1 MYKKKDVIVTGF
13 ALFAMLF
20 GAGNLIFPPM
30 VGFINGDEWI
40 PAAIGFIL
48 TGAGFPLLAI
58 FTSAFAGK
66 DLDSFAKRVSPKFS
80 KFFNI
85 ALILSIGPLLALPR
99 TGATAFEMIFPKN
112 STNYSIY
119 NIVFIIIF
127 FGISLLFSL
136 KSSKV
141 VDRVGA
147 ILTPILL
154 VVLAIIIF
162 KGVFIPLGKSIPLE
176 KEITPFKYGFLNG
189 YQTMDTLAAIV
200 FSDIILKSIRKDRE
214 LSPNQ
219 EVSFLIQA
227 SFIAIG
233 GLAIVYGG
241 LGYIGSTVTNILPA
255 GIGSVELLTSTAK
268 LLLGNF
274 GKIILGICVTG
285 ACLTTAI
292 GLTATVADYFSDL
305 TKISYEKLAVITTI
319 ISIIFA
325 MFGVDIIIKLAV
337 PVLVFLYPIAIAL
350 IFLNILK
357 NKITNDNIFIG
368 TVVGAGIISGYEALQ
383 TIGIK
388 LSFFTSIYSLLPLE
402 SFGLAWVLPAIIGGV
417 LFKFIP
423 KKNSSNY

>member
-1 MYKKKDVIVTGF
+1 MYKKKDVIITGF

-30 VGFINGDEWI
+30 VGFINGDEWT

-85 ALILSIGPLLALPR
+85 ALILAIGPLLALPR
-99 TGATAFEMIFPKN
+99 TGATAFEMIFSKE
-112 STNYSIY
+112 SGNYNMYKI
-119 NIVFIIIF
+119 IFIIIF
-127 FGISLLFSL
+127 FGVSLLFSL

-154 VVLAIIIF
+154 IVLAIIIF
-162 KGVFIPLGKSIPLE
+162 KGVFFPVGEAISLP
-176 KEITPFKYGFLNG
+176 KEVTPFKYGFLNG

-214 LSPNQ
+214 LSQ
-219 EVSFLIQA
+219 KDEVSFLIQA
-227 SFIAIG
+227 SIIAIG

-241 LGYIGSTVTNILPA
+241 LGFIGSTVTNTLPA
-255 GIGSVELLTSTAK
+255 GIGSVELLTSIVK

-274 GKIILGICVTG
+274 GKIVLAICVTG
-285 ACLTTAI
+285 ACITTAI
-292 GLTATVADYFSDL
+292 GLTATVADYFSEI

-319 ISIIFA
+319 VSIIFA

-357 NKITNDNIFIG
+357 NSIKNDNIFVG
-368 TVVGAGIISGYEALQ
+368 TVIGAGIISGYEALQ
-383 TIGIK
+383 AMGIN
-388 LSFFTSIYSLLPLE
+388 LAFFDKFYSLLPLG
-402 SFGLAWVLPAIIGGV
+402 SIGLTWVLPAIIGGII
-417 LFKFIP
+417 FKFIP
-423 KKNSSNY
+423 KK

>member
-1 MYKKKDVIVTGF
+1 MYKRKDVIITGF

-20 GAGNLIFPPM
+20 GAGNLIFPPI
-30 VGFINGDEWI
+30 VGFINGDKW
-40 PAAIGFIL
+40 AIATLGFIL
-48 TGAGFPLLAI
+48 TGVGFPLLAI

-66 DLDSFAKRVSPKFS
+66 DLDSFAKRVSPLFS
-80 KFFNI
+80 KIFNI

-99 TGATAFEMIFPKN
+99 TGATAFEMIFSKDT
-112 STNYSIY
+112 TNYNMYKIIF
-119 NIVFIIIF
+119 IVVF

-162 KGVFIPLGKSIPLE
+162 KGVFTPLGEAITTT
-176 KEITPFKYGFLNG
+176 KEVAPFKYGFLNG

-214 LSPNQ
+214 LTQQQ
-219 EVSFLIQA
+219 EISFLIQA

-241 LGYIGSTVTNILPA
+241 LGFIGSTVTNILPA
-255 GIGSVELLTSTAK
+255 GLGSVELLTTSVK

-274 GKIILGICVTG
+274 GKIVLGICVTG

-305 TKISYEKLAVITTI
+305 TKISYEKLAVVTTI
-319 ISIIFA
+319 VSIIFA

-350 IFLNILK
+350 IFLNIFK
-357 NKITNDNIFIG
+357 NSIKNDNIFLG
-368 TVVGAGIISGYEALQ
+368 TVIGAGLVSGYESCQ
-383 TIGIK
+383 TMG
-388 LSFFTSIYSLLPLE
+388 LHLTFLDGIYSSLPLG
-402 SFGLAWVLPAIIGGV
+402 SLGLAWVLPAILGGV
-417 LFKFIP
+417 IFKFIR
-423 KKNSSNY
+423 KK

>member
-1 MYKKKDVIVTGF
+1 MYKRKDVIITGF

-30 VGFINGDEWI
+30 VGFINGNEWV

-80 KFFNI
+80 KFFNV

-112 STNYSIY
+112 ISNYNLY
-119 NIVFIIIF
+119 NLIFIIIF
-127 FGISLLFSL
+127 FGVSLLFSL

-154 VVLAIIIF
+154 TVLAIIIF
-162 KGVFIPLGKSIPLE
+162 KGVFSPLGKSIAVV
-176 KEITPFKYGFLNG
+176 KEIAPFKYGFLNG

-200 FSDIILKSIRKDRE
+200 FSDIILKSIRKGRE
-214 LSPNQ
+214 LSQKQ

-241 LGYIGSTVTNILPA
+241 LGYIGSTVTSILPV

-274 GKIILGICVTG
+274 GKIVLGICVTG

-292 GLTATVADYFSDL
+292 GLIATVADYFSDL
-305 TKISYEKLAVITTI
+305 TKISYEKLAVVTTI
-319 ISIIFA
+319 VSIIFA

-357 NKITNDNIFIG
+357 NKIINDNIFVG
-368 TVVGAGIISGYEALQ
+368 TVIGAGIVSGYEALQ
-383 TIGIK
+383 AMGIN
-388 LSFFTSIYSLLPLE
+388 LSFLEKIYSSLPLE
-402 SFGLAWVLPAIIGGV
+402 SLGLAWIFPAIIGGII
-417 LFKFIP
+417 FKFIP
-423 KKNSSNY
+423 NKR

>member
-1 MYKKKDVIVTGF
+1 MYRKKDVIITGF

-30 VGFINGDEWI
+30 VGFINGDEWT

-66 DLDSFAKRVSPKFS
+66 DLDSFAKRVSPIFS
-80 KFFNI
+80 KFFNV
-85 ALILSIGPLLALPR
+85 ALILAIGPLLALPR
-99 TGATAFEMIFPKN
+99 TGATAFEMIFSKD
-112 STNYSIY
+112 SGNYNMYKVI
-119 NIVFIIIF
+119 FIIVF

-154 VVLAIIIF
+154 IVLAIIIF
-162 KGVFIPLGKSIPLE
+162 KGVFFPIGEAVSLPKT
-176 KEITPFKYGFLNG
+176 ITPFKYGFLNG

-200 FSDIILKSIRKDRE
+200 FSDIILKSIRKGRE
-214 LSPNQ
+214 LSQ
-219 EVSFLIQA
+219 KDEVSFLIQA
-227 SFIAIG
+227 SIIAIG

-241 LGYIGSTVTNILPA
+241 LGFIGSTVTGILPA
-255 GIGSVELLTSTAK
+255 GLGSVDLLTSVVK

-274 GKIILGICVTG
+274 GKVVLGICVTG
-285 ACLTTAI
+285 ACITTAI

-305 TKISYEKLAVITTI
+305 TKISYEKLAVITTV

-350 IFLNILK
+350 IFLNIFK
-357 NKITNDNIFIG
+357 NSIKNDNIFLG
-368 TVVGAGIISGYEALQ
+368 TVIGAGIISGYEALQ
-383 TIGIK
+383 AMGLQLAFLDT
-388 LSFFTSIYSLLPLE
+388 IYSVLPL
-402 SFGLAWVLPAIIGGV
+402 SSLGLAWVLPAIIGGIV
-417 LFKFIP
+417 FKFIP
-423 KKNSSNY
+423 KK

>member
-1 MYKKKDVIVTGF
+1 MYRKKDIIITGF

-66 DLDSFAKRVSPKFS
+66 DLDSFAKRVSPIFS
-80 KFFNI
+80 KFFNV
-85 ALILSIGPLLALPR
+85 ALILAIGPLLALPR
-99 TGATAFEMIFPKN
+99 TGATAFEMIFSKDN
-112 STNYSIY
+112 GNYNMYKVI
-119 NIVFIIIF
+119 FIIVF

-154 VVLAIIIF
+154 IVLAIIIF
-162 KGVFIPLGKSIPLE
+162 KGVFFPIGEAISLPKT
-176 KEITPFKYGFLNG
+176 ITPFKYGFLNG

-200 FSDIILKSIRKDRE
+200 FSDIILKSIRKGRE
-214 LSPNQ
+214 LSQ
-219 EVSFLIQA
+219 KDEVSFLIQA
-227 SFIAIG
+227 SIIAIG

-241 LGYIGSTVTNILPA
+241 LGFIGSTVTGILPA
-255 GIGSVELLTSTAK
+255 GLGSVELLTSVVK

-274 GKIILGICVTG
+274 GKVVLGICVTG
-285 ACLTTAI
+285 ACITTAI

-350 IFLNILK
+350 IFLNIFK
-357 NKITNDNIFIG
+357 NSIKNDNIFLG
-368 TVVGAGIISGYEALQ
+368 TVIGAGIVSGYEALQ
-383 TIGIK
+383 AMGLQLAFLDT
-388 LSFFTSIYSLLPLE
+388 IYSVLPL
-402 SFGLAWVLPAIIGGV
+402 SSLGLAWVLPAIIGGIV
-417 LFKFIP
+417 FKFIP
-423 KKNSSNY
+423 KNKIIK

>member
-1 MYKKKDVIVTGF
+1 MYKKKDVIITGF

-30 VGFINGDEWI
+30 VGFINGNEWSL
-40 PAAIGFIL
+40 ATLGFIL

-66 DLDSFAKRVSPKFS
+66 DLDSFAERVSPKFA

-85 ALILSIGPLLALPR
+85 ALILSTGPLLALPR
-99 TGATAFEMIFPKN
+99 TGATAFEMIFSKDI
-112 STNYSIY
+112 SNYNTYKI
-119 NIVFIIIF
+119 IFIIIF
-127 FGISLLFSL
+127 FGVSLLFSL

-154 VVLAIIIF
+154 IVLALIIF
-162 KGVFIPLGKSIPLE
+162 KGVFFPIGESISLT
-176 KEITPFKYGFLNG
+176 KELPPFKYGFLNG

-200 FSDIILKSIRKDRE
+200 FSDIILKSIRKDKN
-214 LSPNQ
+214 LSEKQ
-219 EVSFLIQA
+219 EFSFLIQT
-227 SFIAIG
+227 SIIAIG

-241 LGYIGSTVTNILPA
+241 LGFIGSTVTNILPS
-255 GIGSVELLTSTAK
+255 GTGSVDLLTSIVK

-274 GKIILGICVTG
+274 GKIILAICVTG
-285 ACLTTAI
+285 ACITTAI

-305 TKISYEKLAVITTI
+305 TKISYEKLAIITTI

-357 NKITNDNIFIG
+357 NKIKNDNIFLG
-368 TVVGAGIISGYEALQ
+368 TVIGAGIISSFEALQ
-383 TIGIK
+383 AIGLK
-388 LSFFTSIYSLLPLE
+388 LSFLDSLFSNLPFDSL
-402 SFGLAWVLPAIIGGV
+402 GLAWVCPAILTGII
-417 LFKFIP
+417 FKFIP
-423 KKNSSNY
+423 KK

>member
-1 MYKKKDVIVTGF
+1 MYRKKDVIITGF

-30 VGFINGDEWI
+30 VGFINGDEWT

-66 DLDSFAKRVSPKFS
+66 DLDSFAKRVSPIFS
-80 KFFNI
+80 KFFNV
-85 ALILSIGPLLALPR
+85 ALILAIGPLLALPR
-99 TGATAFEMIFPKN
+99 TGATAFEMIFSKD
-112 STNYSIY
+112 SGNYNMYKVI
-119 NIVFIIIF
+119 FIIVF

-154 VVLAIIIF
+154 IVLAIIIF
-162 KGVFIPLGKSIPLE
+162 KGVFFPIGEAVSLPKT
-176 KEITPFKYGFLNG
+176 ITPFKYGFLNG

-200 FSDIILKSIRKDRE
+200 FSDIILKSIRKGRE
-214 LSPNQ
+214 LSQ
-219 EVSFLIQA
+219 KDEVSFLIQA
-227 SFIAIG
+227 SIIAIG

-241 LGYIGSTVTNILPA
+241 LGFIGSTVTGILPA
-255 GIGSVELLTSTAK
+255 GLGSVDLLTSVVK

-274 GKIILGICVTG
+274 GKVVLGICVTG
-285 ACLTTAI
+285 ACITTAI

-305 TKISYEKLAVITTI
+305 TKISYEKLAVITTV

-350 IFLNILK
+350 IFLNIFK
-357 NKITNDNIFIG
+357 NSIKNDNIFLG
-368 TVVGAGIISGYEALQ
+368 TVIGAGIVSGYEALQ
-383 TIGIK
+383 AMGLQLAFLDT
-388 LSFFTSIYSLLPLE
+388 IYSVLPL
-402 SFGLAWVLPAIIGGV
+402 SSLGLAWVLPALIGGI

-423 KKNSSNY
+423 KK

>member
-1 MYKKKDVIVTGF
+1 MYKRKDVIITGF

-20 GAGNLIFPPM
+20 GAGNLIFPPI
-30 VGFINGDEWI
+30 VGFINGDKW
-40 PAAIGFIL
+40 AIATLGFIL
-48 TGAGFPLLAI
+48 TGVGFPLLAI

-66 DLDSFAKRVSPKFS
+66 DLDSFAKRVSPLFS
-80 KFFNI
+80 KIFNI

-99 TGATAFEMIFPKN
+99 TGATAFEMIFSKDT
-112 STNYSIY
+112 TNYNMYKIIF
-119 NIVFIIIF
+119 IVVF

-162 KGVFIPLGKSIPLE
+162 KGVFTPLGEAITTT
-176 KEITPFKYGFLNG
+176 KEVAPFKYGFLNG

-214 LSPNQ
+214 LTQQQ
-219 EVSFLIQA
+219 EISFLIQA

-241 LGYIGSTVTNILPA
+241 LGFIGSTVTNILPT
-255 GIGSVELLTSTAK
+255 GLGSVELLTTSVK

-274 GKIILGICVTG
+274 GKIVLGICVTG

-305 TKISYEKLAVITTI
+305 TKISYEKLAVVTTI
-319 ISIIFA
+319 VSIIFA

-350 IFLNILK
+350 IFLNIFK
-357 NKITNDNIFIG
+357 NSIKNDNIFLG
-368 TVVGAGIISGYEALQ
+368 TVIGAGLVSGYESCQAMGLHL
-383 TIGIK
+383 TFLDG
-388 LSFFTSIYSLLPLE
+388 IYSSLPLG
-402 SFGLAWVLPAIIGGV
+402 SLGLAWVLPAILGGV
-417 LFKFIP
+417 IFKFIP
-423 KKNSSNY
+423 KK

>member
-1 MYKKKDVIVTGF
+1 MYRKKDVIITGF

-66 DLDSFAKRVSPKFS
+66 DLDSFAKRVSPIFS
-80 KFFNI
+80 KFFNV
-85 ALILSIGPLLALPR
+85 ALILAIGPLLALPR
-99 TGATAFEMIFPKN
+99 TGATAFEMIFSKD
-112 STNYSIY
+112 SGNYNMYKVI
-119 NIVFIIIF
+119 FIIVF

-154 VVLAIIIF
+154 IVLAIIIF
-162 KGVFIPLGKSIPLE
+162 KGVFFPIGEAVSLPKS
-176 KEITPFKYGFLNG
+176 ITPFKYGFLNG

-200 FSDIILKSIRKDRE
+200 FSDIILKSIRKGRE
-214 LSPNQ
+214 LSQ
-219 EVSFLIQA
+219 KDEVSFLIQA
-227 SFIAIG
+227 SIIAIG

-241 LGYIGSTVTNILPA
+241 LGFIGSTVTGILPA
-255 GIGSVELLTSTAK
+255 GLGSVDLLTSVVK

-274 GKIILGICVTG
+274 GKVVLGICVTG
-285 ACLTTAI
+285 ACITTAI

-305 TKISYEKLAVITTI
+305 TKISYEKLAVITTV

-350 IFLNILK
+350 IFLNIFK
-357 NKITNDNIFIG
+357 NSIKNDNIFLG
-368 TVVGAGIISGYEALQ
+368 TVIGAGIVSGYEALQ
-383 TIGIK
+383 AMGLQLAFLDT
-388 LSFFTSIYSLLPLE
+388 IYSVLPL
-402 SFGLAWVLPAIIGGV
+402 SSLGLAWVLPAIIGGIV
-417 LFKFIP
+417 FKFIP
-423 KKNSSNY
+423 KK

>member
-1 MYKKKDVIVTGF
+1 MYKKKDVIITGF

-30 VGFINGDEWI
+30 VGFINGDEWT

-80 KFFNI
+80 KFFNV
-85 ALILSIGPLLALPR
+85 ALILAIGPLLALPR
-99 TGATAFEMIFPKN
+99 TGATAFE
-112 STNYSIY
+112 
-119 NIVFIIIF
+119 IIF
-127 FGISLLFSL
+127 SKDSSNYNVYKIIFIVVFFGVSLLFSL

-154 VVLAIIIF
+154 IVLAIIIF
-162 KGVFIPLGKSIPLE
+162 KGVFFPIGEAISLP
-176 KEITPFKYGFLNG
+176 KEVTPFKYGFLNG

-214 LSPNQ
+214 LSQ
-219 EVSFLIQA
+219 KDEVSFLIQA
-227 SFIAIG
+227 SIIAIG

-241 LGYIGSTVTNILPA
+241 LGFIGSTVTNILPA
-255 GIGSVELLTSTAK
+255 GIGSVELLTSIVK

-274 GKIILGICVTG
+274 GKIVLAICVTG
-285 ACLTTAI
+285 ACITTAI
-292 GLTATVADYFSDL
+292 GLTATVADYFSEI
-305 TKISYEKLAVITTI
+305 TKISYEKLAVITTVV
-319 ISIIFA
+319 SIIFA

-357 NKITNDNIFIG
+357 NSIKNDNIFVG
-368 TVVGAGIISGYEALQ
+368 TVIGAGIISGYEALQ
-383 TIGIK
+383 AMGIN
-388 LSFFTSIYSLLPLE
+388 LTFFDKFYSLLPLG
-402 SFGLAWVLPAIIGGV
+402 SIGLTWVLPAIIGGII
-417 LFKFIP
+417 FKFIP
-423 KKNSSNY
+423 KK

>member
-1 MYKKKDVIVTGF
+1 MYRKKDVIITGF

-30 VGFINGDEWI
+30 VGFINGDEWT

-66 DLDSFAKRVSPKFS
+66 DLDSFAKRVSPIFS
-80 KFFNI
+80 KFFNV
-85 ALILSIGPLLALPR
+85 ALILAIGPLLALPR
-99 TGATAFEMIFPKN
+99 TGATAFEMIFSKD
-112 STNYSIY
+112 SGNYNMYKVI
-119 NIVFIIIF
+119 FIIVF

-154 VVLAIIIF
+154 IVLAIIIF
-162 KGVFIPLGKSIPLE
+162 KGVFFPIGEAVSLPKT
-176 KEITPFKYGFLNG
+176 ITPFKYGFLNG

-200 FSDIILKSIRKDRE
+200 FSDIILKSIRKGRE
-214 LSPNQ
+214 LSQ
-219 EVSFLIQA
+219 KDEVSFLIQA
-227 SFIAIG
+227 SIIAIG

-241 LGYIGSTVTNILPA
+241 LGFIGSTVTGILPA
-255 GIGSVELLTSTAK
+255 GLGSVDLLTSVVK

-274 GKIILGICVTG
+274 GKVVLGICVTG
-285 ACLTTAI
+285 ACITTAI

-305 TKISYEKLAVITTI
+305 TKISYEKLAVITTV

-350 IFLNILK
+350 IFLNIFK
-357 NKITNDNIFIG
+357 NSIKNDNIFLG
-368 TVVGAGIISGYEALQ
+368 TVIGAGIVSGYEALQ
-383 TIGIK
+383 AMGLQLAFLDT
-388 LSFFTSIYSLLPLE
+388 IYSVLPL
-402 SFGLAWVLPAIIGGV
+402 SSLGLAWVLPAIIGGIV
-417 LFKFIP
+417 FKFIP
-423 KKNSSNY
+423 KK

>member
-1 MYKKKDVIVTGF
+1 MYKKKDVIITGF

-30 VGFINGDEWI
+30 VGFINGDEWT

-99 TGATAFEMIFPKN
+99 TGATAFEMIFSKG
-112 STNYSIY
+112 SANYNMYKVIF
-119 NIVFIIIF
+119 IVIF
-127 FGISLLFSL
+127 FGVSLLFSL

-154 VVLAIIIF
+154 IVLAIIIF
-162 KGVFIPLGKSIPLE
+162 KGIFFPVGESIFLE
-176 KEITPFKYGFLNG
+176 KSMSPFKYGFLNG

-214 LSPNQ
+214 LSQKQ
-219 EVSFLIQA
+219 EVSFLIQT
-227 SFIAIG
+227 SLIAIG

-241 LGYIGSTVTNILPA
+241 LGFIGSTVTDMLPRET
-255 GIGSVELLTSTAK
+255 GSVELLTSIVK
-268 LLLGNF
+268 ILLGDF
-274 GKIILGICVTG
+274 GKIILAICVTG
-285 ACLTTAI
+285 ACITTAI

-350 IFLNILK
+350 IFLNIFK
-357 NKITNDNIFIG
+357 NSIKNDNIFLG
-368 TVVGAGIISGYEALQ
+368 TVIGAGLVSGYESLQAMGVSISALD
-383 TIGIK
+383 K
-388 LSFFTSIYSLLPLE
+388 IYSSLPLD
-402 SFGLAWVLPAIIGGV
+402 SLGLSWVIPAIIGGII
-417 LFKFIP
+417 FKFIP
-423 KKNSSNY
+423 KK

>member
-1 MYKKKDVIVTGF
+1 MYRKKDVIITGF

-30 VGFINGDEWI
+30 VGFINGDEWT

-66 DLDSFAKRVSPKFS
+66 DLDSFAKRVSPIFS
-80 KFFNI
+80 KFFNV
-85 ALILSIGPLLALPR
+85 ALILAIGPLLALPR
-99 TGATAFEMIFPKN
+99 TGATAFEMIFSKD
-112 STNYSIY
+112 SGNYNMYKVI
-119 NIVFIIIF
+119 FIIVF

-154 VVLAIIIF
+154 IVLAIIIF
-162 KGVFIPLGKSIPLE
+162 KGVFFPIGEAVSFPKT
-176 KEITPFKYGFLNG
+176 ITPFKYGFLNG

-200 FSDIILKSIRKDRE
+200 FSDIILKSIRKGRE
-214 LSPNQ
+214 LSQ
-219 EVSFLIQA
+219 KDEVSFLIQA
-227 SFIAIG
+227 SIIAIG

-241 LGYIGSTVTNILPA
+241 LGFIGSTVTGILPA
-255 GIGSVELLTSTAK
+255 GLGSVDLLTSVVK

-274 GKIILGICVTG
+274 GKVVLGICVTG
-285 ACLTTAI
+285 ACITTAI

-305 TKISYEKLAVITTI
+305 TKISYEKLAVITTV

-350 IFLNILK
+350 IFLNIFK
-357 NKITNDNIFIG
+357 NSIKNDNIFLG
-368 TVVGAGIISGYEALQ
+368 TVIGAGIVSGYEALQ
-383 TIGIK
+383 AMGLQLAFLDT
-388 LSFFTSIYSLLPLE
+388 IYSVLPL
-402 SFGLAWVLPAIIGGV
+402 SSLGLAWVLPAIIGGIV
-417 LFKFIP
+417 FKFIP
-423 KKNSSNY
+423 KK

>member
-1 MYKKKDVIVTGF
+1 MYKRKDVIITGF

-30 VGFINGDEWI
+30 VGFINGNEWV

-80 KFFNI
+80 KFFNV

-112 STNYSIY
+112 ISNYNLY
-119 NIVFIIIF
+119 NLIFIIIF
-127 FGISLLFSL
+127 FGVSLLFSL

-154 VVLAIIIF
+154 TVLAIIIF
-162 KGVFIPLGKSIPLE
+162 KGVFSPLGKSIAVV
-176 KEITPFKYGFLNG
+176 KEIAPFKYGFLNG

-200 FSDIILKSIRKDRE
+200 FSDIILKSIRKGRE
-214 LSPNQ
+214 LSQKQ

-241 LGYIGSTVTNILPA
+241 LGYIGSTVTSILPV

-274 GKIILGICVTG
+274 GKIVLGICVTG

-292 GLTATVADYFSDL
+292 GLIATVADYFSDL
-305 TKISYEKLAVITTI
+305 TKISYEKLAVVTTI
-319 ISIIFA
+319 VSIIFA

-357 NKITNDNIFIG
+357 NKIINDNIFVG
-368 TVVGAGIISGYEALQ
+368 TVIGAGIVSGYEALQ
-383 TIGIK
+383 AMGIT
-388 LSFFTSIYSLLPLE
+388 LSFLEKIYSSLPLE
-402 SFGLAWVLPAIIGGV
+402 SLGLAWIFPAIIGGII
-417 LFKFIP
+417 FKFIP
-423 KKNSSNY
+423 NKR

>member
-1 MYKKKDVIVTGF
+1 MYRKKDVIITGF

-66 DLDSFAKRVSPKFS
+66 DLDSFAKRVSPIFS
-80 KFFNI
+80 KFFNV
-85 ALILSIGPLLALPR
+85 ALILAIGPLLALPR
-99 TGATAFEMIFPKN
+99 TGATAFEMIFSKD
-112 STNYSIY
+112 SGNYNMYKVI
-119 NIVFIIIF
+119 FIIVF

-154 VVLAIIIF
+154 IVLAIIIF
-162 KGVFIPLGKSIPLE
+162 KGVFFPIGEAVSLPKT
-176 KEITPFKYGFLNG
+176 ITPFKYGFLNG

-200 FSDIILKSIRKDRE
+200 FSDIILKSIRKGRE
-214 LSPNQ
+214 LSQ
-219 EVSFLIQA
+219 KDEVSFLIQA
-227 SFIAIG
+227 SIIAIG
-233 GLAIVYGG
+233 WLAIVYGG
-241 LGYIGSTVTNILPA
+241 LGFIGSTVTGILPA
-255 GIGSVELLTSTAK
+255 GLGSVDLLTSVVK

-274 GKIILGICVTG
+274 GKVVLGICVTG
-285 ACLTTAI
+285 ACITTAI

-305 TKISYEKLAVITTI
+305 TKISYEKLAVITTV

-350 IFLNILK
+350 IFLNIFK
-357 NKITNDNIFIG
+357 NSIKNDNIFLG
-368 TVVGAGIISGYEALQ
+368 TVIGAGIVSGYEALQ
-383 TIGIK
+383 AMGLQLAFLDT
-388 LSFFTSIYSLLPLE
+388 IYSVLPL
-402 SFGLAWVLPAIIGGV
+402 SSLGLAWVLPAIIGGIV
-417 LFKFIP
+417 FKFIP
-423 KKNSSNY
+423 KK